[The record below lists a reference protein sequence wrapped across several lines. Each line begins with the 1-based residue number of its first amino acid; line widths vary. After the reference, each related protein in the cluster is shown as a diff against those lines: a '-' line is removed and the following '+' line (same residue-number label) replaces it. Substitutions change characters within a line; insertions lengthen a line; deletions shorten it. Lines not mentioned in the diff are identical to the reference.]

1 VTAVPAEKGKQKKKA
16 KNKQVGKRPGPRG
29 WWGRGGGMATYVQAP
44 DEWRGTTVQV
54 CGLWPF
60 TSGTGSPMVGVPIGR
75 NLMSGATMCCDP
87 ISWFMRAKLISN
99 PSMFVLGKPGLGK
112 ALDVDTEI
120 PTPAGLRRMGEL
132 QPGDHVFGADGRPT
146 AVVAVSDVMTDR
158 ECWELTFS
166 TGERIV
172 ADAEHLWVTETVAQ
186 RFRSWTDRSVTR
198 GRKPAGTPQEIA
210 AVAALR
216 GTLGTTPT
224 TVRDVTR
231 ALGWAGSPR
240 ESSVYQRPL
249 PAGPVTTRE
258 IASTLVARGKK
269 NHAVRVMPGLQL
281 PDADVPLD
289 PYVLGAWLGDGH
301 TDVPRL
307 TTADQGILDRIAE
320 AGIEYVEQGH
330 YLYHL
335 RIPGTYRQKG
345 AGLTH
350 VLRQLGV
357 LGDKHIPASY
367 LRGSEHQRRALLA
380 GLLDTDGTASPAG
393 GQVQYVSTNERLAA
407 DVQEL
412 VASLGY
418 RSTLRKGRAR
428 PEGRDVGPMWTVG
441 FTTTDVVFGLDRKQ
455 RVHAERTVGHPER
468 TARRYVVDARRVSSR
483 PVRCIQVANADGL
496 YLAGRSFITTHNS
509 TITRR
514 MALGLAGYGVQPLVL
529 GDLKPDYKD
538 LIEALGGQVIQL
550 GRGRGHLNVLDP
562 GESREAA
569 LRLTGS
575 ARQAIQADAHGRRQT
590 MVSALISIMRSQKP
604 TDREETIIDE
614 ALKVLD
620 DRHQGTPV
628 LRDLLAVVQEAP
640 ERVRNVA
647 LDRGSMDR
655 YREITEGLE
664 ASLIGLVG
672 GGRLG
677 EIFSEQTDNPMMMD
691 RPVVFDVSNID
702 DSETSLQAAVLL
714 ACWSYGFGAV
724 AVAQALADAGLE
736 PRRHY
741 YVILDE
747 LWRVLRAG
755 QGMVDRV
762 DALTRLN
769 RQRGVGMA
777 MISHTMSDLQAL
789 ANEEDRM
796 KARGFVER
804 SGMAILGGLPRAEMQ
819 QLTSVIP
826 MSQEEQDML
835 IGWQDPPAWDPQT
848 GEEAAPPGRGNFL
861 IKVGGRPGIPVH
873 VDLTTV
879 EREINDTNKLWKTG
893 AEGQPV
899 KVVVADDG
907 TEEVVGAASLDDP
920 SMLPPPD
927 PTTMLP
933 PDPATMLPPPDP
945 TRMVYGDQAPQQ
957 PSPQHYQPEQQQHYG
972 AEQQQYPPPQRYQP
986 EPDSQAYPGSPPP
999 DPMLPPPDPR
1009 TQVDPHRRDAV

>member
-1 VTAVPAEKGKQKKKA
+1 MSSTQPERKKKR
-16 KNKQVGKRPGPRG
+16 QPIGRRPGPRG
-29 WWGRGGGMATYVQAP
+29 WAGRGGGMSTYIQAA

-75 NLMSGATMCCDP
+75 NMMSGATMCCDP

-120 PTPAGLRRMGEL
+120 PTPDGVRRMGDL
-132 QPGDHVFGADGRPT
+132 QVGDAVFGADGRPT
-146 AVVAVSDVMTDR
+146 AVVAVSELMTDR

-172 ADAEHLWVTETVAQ
+172 ADAEHLWVTETVAD
-186 RFRSWTDRSVTR
+186 RFRGSARSIPR
-198 GRKPAGTPQEIA
+198 QRRQAGSAAEIA
-210 AVAALR
+210 GIAALR
-216 GTLGTTPT
+216 GSFGTGPT

-231 ALGWAGSPR
+231 AIDWAGTTM
-240 ESSVYQRPL
+240 ESSIYRWATAATPVLERGARRWYDPDDLLAVIGAALESTVKDQRPSRPNEPL
-249 PAGPVTTRE
+249 TTRDL
-258 IASTLVARGKK
+258 ARTLVAHGKK
-269 NHAVRVMPGLQL
+269 NHSIAVMPGLGL
-281 PDADVPLD
+281 PDADLPLD

-301 TDVPRL
+301 SDVPRL
-307 TTADQGILDRIAE
+307 TTADQGILDRIAA

-335 RIPGTYRQKG
+335 RIPGTYRQRRG
-345 AGLTH
+345 GLTA
-350 VLRQLGV
+350 VLRDLDV
-357 LGDKHIPASY
+357 LGNKHIPASY
-367 LRGSEHQRRALLA
+367 LRGSEEQRRMLLA
-380 GLLDTDGTASPAG
+380 GLLDTDGTVSPAG
-393 GQVQYVSTNERLAA
+393 GQVQYTSTCGRLAA
-407 DVQEL
+407 DVNEL

-418 RSTLRKGRAR
+418 RPTLRQGTATLNGR
-428 PEGRDVGPMWTVG
+428 EIGPMWTVG
-441 FTTTDVVFGLDRKQ
+441 FTTTDVVFGLERK
-455 RVHAERTVGHPER
+455 RTVHAERTVGQPAR

-483 PVRCIQVANADGL
+483 PVRCIQVAKADGL

-514 MALGLAGYGVQPLVL
+514 MALGLAGYGIQPLVL

-575 ARQAIQADAHGRRQT
+575 ARQAIQADAHGRRHT
-590 MVSALISIMRSQKP
+590 MVSALISIMRSQP
-604 TDREETIIDE
+604 PSDREETILDE

-628 LRDLLAVVQEAP
+628 LKDLLQVIKDAP
-640 ERVRNVA
+640 DSVRDVA
-647 LDRGSMDR
+647 LDRGDIER

-677 EIFSEQTDNPMMMD
+677 EIFSEQTDNPMQMD

-702 DSETSLQAAVLL
+702 DSEMNLQAAVLL

-741 YVILDE
+741 FVILDE

-755 QGMVDRV
+755 RGLVDRV

-769 RQRGVGMA
+769 RQRGIGQA

-789 ANEEDRM
+789 SHEEDRM

-804 SGMAILGGLPRAEMQ
+804 SGMAILGGLPRAEMG
-819 QLTSVIP
+819 QLTSVVP
-826 MSQEEQDML
+826 LSQEEQDML
-835 IGWQDPPAWDPQT
+835 IGWQDPPAWDPAT
-848 GEEAAPPGRGNFL
+848 GKEVAPPGRGNFL

-873 VDLTTV
+873 VDLTSV

-893 AEGQPV
+893 SEGQPV
-899 KVVVADDG
+899 QVAVAPDG
-907 TEEVVGAASLDDP
+907 SEEVINELTLDDP
-920 SMLPPPD
+920 SLLPPPD
-927 PTTMLP
+927 PS
-933 PDPATMLPPPDP
+933 
-945 TRMVYGDQAPQQ
+945 TR
-957 PSPQHYQPEQQQHYG
+957 
-972 AEQQQYPPPQRYQP
+972 RYF
-986 EPDSQAYPGSPPP
+986 
-999 DPMLPPPDPR
+999 
-1009 TQVDPHRRDAV
+1009 RDAG